1 VADPPLD
8 RQALRAY
15 VEGMNMHSHPLLP
28 GQAVLTYSDGDYTIM
43 RPGKFVICAVSGRQ
57 IPLEALKYWNP
68 RTQEAFAGP
77 EEALARWKSLRG

>member
-1 VADPPLD
+1 
-8 RQALRAY
+8 
-15 VEGMNMHSHPLLP
+15 MNMHSTPSLP
-28 GQAVLTYSDGDYTIM
+28 GQAILQYGDGEYTIM

-77 EEALARWKSLRG
+77 EEAMQRWKSLNGRG